1 MKYSIVIPTY
11 NHCDDLLKPCVESI
25 FKYTDLADIELII
38 SANGCKDG
46 TSQYLDELRYK
57 FNELNLANHF
67 QVVWSDAP
75 SGFPKATN
83 DGIKLATT
91 DKIVLFNND
100 CVLLEQSQNEW
111 LNLLEKQFV
120 DFPKCGIS
128 CVVKDYSK
136 VMSKDYAVFFCVMID
151 KKLFD
156 EIGYLNE
163 EYGTGAGE
171 DMEFCV
177 EAQKLGYEIHQVFE
191 KVQLDEKYFGG
202 NFPIYHF
209 GEGTVHDT
217 ELVHNWEANFLKNK
231 LKLAKKSNTEWNKMK
246 IPNDKKVGVITA
258 VYNDSKYLFNNIT
271 SVKSQSIDNV
281 VHYIYDDAS
290 TDGLNEALQELK
302 DDPTVQIIYGAVNKG
317 QSHGRNELIKMAIA
331 DGCEYI
337 AFLDSDDYW
346 SSPLHLQ
353 DSIGMLSDADIVYS
367 KPFFVLENG
376 QPTVPLNIPVPQIF
390 VGKQLYHNNFI
401 WISSVVCKKEVLII
415 NEFDSE
421 LNSVEDWD
429 LWIRLYEQGW
439 KFEPKNTTSVQYLA
453 RNSTQASLGNTK
465 MPIFNI
471 KHKRLPQLKLHLA
484 CGHDYDDSYINV
496 DLYAPDD
503 AQCDVRFDVT
513 KLPYEDNS
521 VDEIKAFHIIE
532 HFHFFE
538 IQEVLKE
545 WHRVLK
551 PGGRLYLET
560 PDFLETCRAFV
571 EGSPMMPIED
581 FRVLLY
587 GHFFAH
593 PWVPG
598 QTHKFLFTEGQLRTN
613 LGWAGFKTVN
623 RGEPASKY
631 VLPETIKLFLNVEAF
646 K

>member
-11 NHCDDLLKPCVESI
+11 NHCDDFLKPCVDSI
-25 FKYTDLADIELII
+25 FKYTNLADIELII
-38 SANGCKDG
+38 SANGCNDN
-46 TSQYLDELRYK
+46 TSLYLDELRYK
-57 FNELNLANHF
+57 FNSLNLANNF
-67 QVVWSDAP
+67 KVAWSDTA
-75 SGFPKATN
+75 SGYPKATN
-83 DGIKLATT
+83 DGVKLATT
-91 DKIVLFNND
+91 NKIVLLNND
-100 CVLLEQSQNEW
+100 CVLLEQSQNDW
-111 LNLLEKQFV
+111 LTLLEQPFNNHTQ
-120 DFPKCGIS
+120 CGIS

-136 VMSKDYAVFFCVMID
+136 VMCKDYAVFFCVMVD

-177 EAQKLGYEIHQVFE
+177 SAQNLGYEIHQVLE
-191 KVQLDEKYFGG
+191 KTQIDEKYFGG

-217 ELVHNWEANFLKNK
+217 ELVQNWEANFLKNK
-231 LKLAKKSNTEWNKMK
+231 LKLAKKTNTEWNKMK
-246 IPNDKKVGVITA
+246 VPNNKKIGVITT

-271 SVKSQSIDNV
+271 SVKTQTIDSV
-281 VHYIYDDAS
+281 IHYIYDDAS
-290 TDGLNEALQELK
+290 TDGLTESLQEMEN
-302 DDPTVQIIYGAVNKG
+302 DPTVQIIYGKQNQG
-317 QSHGRNELIKMAIA
+317 QSFGRNVLIEKAIA
-331 DGCEYI
+331 DGCDYI

-346 SSPLHLQ
+346 ISPKHLEE
-353 DSIGMLSDADIVYS
+353 SILQLESNDVVYS
-367 KPFFVLENG
+367 KPIFANENN
-376 QPTVPLNIPVPQIF
+376 QIVQSINIPVPQIF
-390 VGKQLYHNNFI
+390 IGRQLYHNNFI
-401 WISSVVCKKEVLII
+401 WISSVVCKKEILID
-415 NEFDSE
+415 NKFDSD

-429 LWIRLYEQGW
+429 LWIRLYEQGF
-439 KFEPKNTTSVQYLA
+439 KFDFKHSQSVRYLV
-453 RNSTQASLGNTK
+453 RNNTQASLGSTK
-465 MPIFNI
+465 MSVFNA
-471 KHKRLPQLKLHLA
+471 KHKRLPKLKLHLA

-503 AQCDVRFDVT
+503 AKCDVRFDVM

-538 IQEVLKE
+538 VQEVLKE
-545 WHRVLK
+545 WYRVLK

-571 EGSPMMPIED
+571 EGDND

-598 QTHKFLFTEGQLRTN
+598 QTHKFLFTEDQMRTN
-613 LGWAGFKTVN
+613 LGWAGFKEIN
-623 RGEPASKY
+623 RGAPASKY
-631 VLPETIKLFLNVEAF
+631 VLPETVNLFLNVEAF